1 VLVLEGMA
9 QEALDRPTDAIES
22 YRQAVARGLQSPDIA
37 TRLEKLEHEAAEGHP
52 QTAVAEAPADVLRQ

>member
-22 YRQAVARGLQSPDIA
+22 YRRAMARGLQSQDVA
-37 TRLEKLEHEAAEGHP
+37 TRLEKLEHDAADRRP
-52 QTAVAEAPADVLRQ
+52 QTAIAEAPTDVSRQ